1 MDIQNYLQDLDQNT
15 AAIWTAVNECND
27 TTLRAKE
34 EGKWSII
41 EILEH
46 IYLTDKLVRHIV
58 TRPSELVHETEN
70 VVGKEKIRHLLVE
83 GSNRK
88 VAAPNILHPKG
99 DIQDLASMKE
109 MMLTERNLL
118 KENILNQQIVID
130 NRMHQHPL
138 MGNMTI
144 SDWLYFIIHHSQ
156 RHLDQ
161 IKAIIAEQSSL
172 NTLS

>member
-15 AAIWTAVNECND
+15 AAIWTAVNECSD

-70 VVGKEKIRHLLVE
+70 VVGNEKIRHLLVE

-99 DIQDLASMKE
+99 DIQDLDSIKE
-109 MMLTERNLL
+109 TIVGERKLL
-118 KENILNQQIVID
+118 KENISNNLIRID
-130 NRMHQHPL
+130 NRLHKHPFI
-138 MGNMTI
+138 GNMTI
-144 SDWLYFIIHHSQ
+144 SDWLYFIIHHSE
-156 RHLDQ
+156 RHLKQ
-161 IKAIIAEQSSL
+161 IKTIIDQQMR
-172 NTLS
+172 